1 MFDFQ
6 IAEDAGIVREVLEKT
21 KERQRQWYA

>member
-6 IAEDAGIVREVLEKT
+6 IAEDAGVCRDVIEKT
-21 KERQRQWYA
+21 KERQRQWYG